1 MIMCWSVRIPR
12 SCRGRWAARCAAAIS
27 FAWASV
33 AAAEAT
39 PVEDVLASRA
49 FLEGCLGSGSGPILI
64 VGDSLYEQQQAHI
77 VARMREAGVVG
88 PIERRT
94 VERWDTSEVC
104 DTPLYA
110 WDKWWKHGEP
120 PRALVFLALR
130 RGAQDRVSSVELV
143 IRRVDTCDS
152 YVVRRGAW
160 PDVCR
165 VGRPARVVA
174 PPDVPN
180 VPRPRPVRRDEGA
193 GAPIGLLAASAA
205 LMGVTIGLR
214 IVGVES
220 REVLAG
226 SFATAA
232 SLASSSLA
240 IGAGAFLGVERRS
253 SRRQLAARGTA
264 GAMFLLTGIMTIV
277 AVRYNN
283 ELDHPG
289 EVMLH
294 GLGEAASAAG
304 AGLVSS
310 TIAGV
315 RLRPALRASFGG
327 FSLALQF

>member
-1 MIMCWSVRIPR
+1 MIWSVRIPK
-12 SCRGRWAARCAAAIS
+12 SRWSRWVTWCATAIS
-27 FAWASV
+27 FAWTSV

-39 PVEDVLASRA
+39 PVEELLASRE

-64 VGDSLYEQQQAHI
+64 VGDSLYERQQARI
-77 VARMREAGVVG
+77 VAGMREAGVVG
-88 PIERRT
+88 PIERQT
-94 VERWDTSEVC
+94 VESWERSEVC
-104 DTPLYA
+104 EKPLYA

-130 RGAQDRVSSVELV
+130 RGAHDQVSSVELV
-143 IRRVDTCDS
+143 TGRADTFER

-165 VGRPARVVA
+165 ARRPARVVA
-174 PPDVPN
+174 PPDVPD
-180 VPRPRPVRRDEGA
+180 VPRPRSVRRDGGA
-193 GAPIGLLAASAA
+193 GAPIGLVGASAA
-205 LMGVTIGLR
+205 LMGVAIGLR

-240 IGAGAFLGVERRS
+240 IGAGAFLGVEGRS

-315 RLRPALRASFGG
+315 RVRPALRANFGG
-327 FSLALQF
+327 LSLALQF